1 MKEIHRR
8 GHQVS
13 LVCRALSILSLFLFL
28 NLSIISIHSFNNVNY
43 TTLELNLK
51 ERERESTSR
60 RKCFLPRLVTLPTSI
75 YVYLENS
82 KILKRERERIQSNK
96 AKYQP
101 KTFQDPLPAPSP
113 NPLPLMKTVSFS
125 TEWQIIGLSLWL

>member
-1 MKEIHRR
+1 MKEIHLR

-82 KILKRERERIQSNK
+82 KILKREREKESNQIKQSTSQRHFK
-96 AKYQP
+96 IPYLLP
-101 KTFQDPLPAPSP
+101 PPTPYPL
-113 NPLPLMKTVSFS
+113 
-125 TEWQIIGLSLWL
+125 